1 MKFKKQGVLQM
12 NKNSSQ
18 IYQAA
23 IYLRLSRE
31 DDAVAEAEKLASNS
45 ISNQKAL
52 IMDFLKSHTE
62 IQVHS
67 VYADDG
73 YSGVRFD
80 RPNFQRML
88 EEIRKGTVNCVIV
101 KDLSRFGRNYIEAG
115 RYIEKIFPM
124 LGVRFIAVTDH
135 YDSITAESSV
145 GTDMMI
151 PFKNLINDAYC
162 RDISI
167 KIRSH
172 LEMKRKKG
180 EYIGAFAVYGYRK
193 DEKNRNQLVIDEYA
207 AGVVRDIFAR
217 KLCGFN
223 QQEIADQLNREGI
236 LSPMEYKKSIG
247 IKLETTFQKGAQAK
261 WSYNAVL
268 RILSNEIYT
277 GVLAQGKQTTPNYK
291 IKTRITK
298 AKEEWITIENAHEPI
313 ISKKDFCLVQELLK
327 QDTRISPNR
336 KSLFPLAGL
345 LYCGDCKEPMVRKT
359 VPAGGKK
366 YVYYVCSGNKKNKN
380 ICSPHRIAEAD
391 LHETVLCLLQAQIEH
406 VLTLETALQMIENA
420 PERKADVTKFEERIA
435 RKRAELEK
443 EEKRKQNLYEDFK
456 DEILSRKEYLQL
468 KAEYDRRIG
477 EAEQAITS
485 YEQERKLLLENK
497 SSLHEWIQE
506 FKQYRNLRTLERNA
520 AVVMIKQVMVYQADR
535 IEILYQFE
543 DELARDSEYVKACM
557 VSNGKEAAN
566 G

>member
-223 QQEIADQLNREGI
+223 QQEIA
-236 LSPMEYKKSIG
+236 
-247 IKLETTFQKGAQAK
+247 
-261 WSYNAVL
+261 
-268 RILSNEIYT
+268 
-277 GVLAQGKQTTPNYK
+277 
-291 IKTRITK
+291 
-298 AKEEWITIENAHEPI
+298 
-313 ISKKDFCLVQELLK
+313 
-327 QDTRISPNR
+327 
-336 KSLFPLAGL
+336 
-345 LYCGDCKEPMVRKT
+345 
-359 VPAGGKK
+359 
-366 YVYYVCSGNKKNKN
+366 
-380 ICSPHRIAEAD
+380 
-391 LHETVLCLLQAQIEH
+391 
-406 VLTLETALQMIENA
+406 
-420 PERKADVTKFEERIA
+420 
-435 RKRAELEK
+435 
-443 EEKRKQNLYEDFK
+443 
-456 DEILSRKEYLQL
+456 
-468 KAEYDRRIG
+468 
-477 EAEQAITS
+477 
-485 YEQERKLLLENK
+485 
-497 SSLHEWIQE
+497 
-506 FKQYRNLRTLERNA
+506 
-520 AVVMIKQVMVYQADR
+520 
-535 IEILYQFE
+535 
-543 DELARDSEYVKACM
+543 
-557 VSNGKEAAN
+557 
-566 G
+566 

>member
-1 MKFKKQGVLQM
+1 
-12 NKNSSQ
+12 
-18 IYQAA
+18 
-23 IYLRLSRE
+23 
-31 DDAVAEAEKLASNS
+31 
-45 ISNQKAL
+45 
-52 IMDFLKSHTE
+52 
-62 IQVHS
+62 
-67 VYADDG
+67 
-73 YSGVRFD
+73 
-80 RPNFQRML
+80 
-88 EEIRKGTVNCVIV
+88 
-101 KDLSRFGRNYIEAG
+101 
-115 RYIEKIFPM
+115 
-124 LGVRFIAVTDH
+124 
-135 YDSITAESSV
+135 
-145 GTDMMI
+145 
-151 PFKNLINDAYC
+151 
-162 RDISI
+162 
-167 KIRSH
+167 
-172 LEMKRKKG
+172 MKRKKG